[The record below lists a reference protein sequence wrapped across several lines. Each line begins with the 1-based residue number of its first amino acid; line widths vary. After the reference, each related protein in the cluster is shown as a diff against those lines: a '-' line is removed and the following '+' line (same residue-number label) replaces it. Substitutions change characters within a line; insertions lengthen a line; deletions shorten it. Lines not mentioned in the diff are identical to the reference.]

1 LVKGKPWTKEQEKML
16 IIMFRKRK
24 PVDVIAAALKT
35 TEDSVQMKI
44 RRLGLEEVD
53 QEKNQSS
60 SSRLPLPQEVPT
72 IENIMKRLSAALA
85 GLEIADIDKKEIIRL
100 RSFIQGAKVYKEL
113 FADFVQYREIEAELV
128 ELNRQY
134 DACFDSD
141 SRERGS
147 ECCCSPQEF
156 GF

>member
-1 LVKGKPWTKEQEKML
+1 MVKGKPWTKEQEKTL

-60 SSRLPLPQEVPT
+60 SSRLPLPQELPT
-72 IENIMKRLSAALA
+72 IQNIMIRLSVALAALEVP
-85 GLEIADIDKKEIIRL
+85 GIDKKEIVRL
-100 RSFIQGAKVYKEL
+100 GKFIQGAKVYKEL
-113 FADFVQYREIEAELV
+113 FADYVHYREIEAELV
-128 ELNRQY
+128 ELRRQY

-141 SRERGS
+141 SMERGS